1 MQTVQLPPDLF
12 DDLTSEMH
20 IIPRRERMPTG
31 VNNWSLSIKRIS
43 CQQILVHS
51 QYEHSKIID
60 VGLISPH

>member
-1 MQTVQLPPDLF
+1 MQTLQLPPDLF

-20 IIPRRERMPTG
+20 IIPRRERMSTG
-31 VNNWSLSIKRIS
+31 VNNWSRSI
-43 CQQILVHS
+43 ILVHS